1 MKKEKA
7 IEVCRRI
14 KNLCKAIYLTT
25 TWGGVQIKSKNNLK
39 KL

>member
-7 IEVCRRI
+7 IDVYRRI

-25 TWGGVQIKSKNNLK
+25 TWGGV
-39 KL
+39 